1 MTKIPTMVFPGNEEI
16 KEKADQDKAEEKQRL
31 TQEKGTDKK
40 WQDKNGEQSHQNGD
54 DYQVKALGLS
64 IFHGR
69 GLSFF
74 FHYPN
79 MDREKFSYY

>member
-40 WQDKNGEQSHQNGD
+40 WQNKNGEQSH
-54 DYQVKALGLS
+54 
-64 IFHGR
+64 
-69 GLSFF
+69 
-74 FHYPN
+74 
-79 MDREKFSYY
+79 